1 MMKKPKWW
9 ILAVLPLAVSCSDF
23 ATAPTRVP
31 AAFEMT
37 PDSVLLSEGET
48 VTFQYTVLDEDGEAY
63 DALPGWASP
72 LWTFTEDSIF
82 RVDPTGTG
90 EALGPGQTEA
100 TAQMAGLTAGAKIL
114 VNPASLRVQPGFVQ
128 ITQATQRRSGDVP
141 LIAGRD
147 GLLRVLV
154 RGDLP
159 NFFTP
164 PVRATF
170 YQADT
175 AMYTVTMEMA
185 DVGLPL
191 ALEQGDLDLTYNALI
206 PGSVLQ
212 PGTGLVVEID
222 PEGEVPA
229 GPESVLRV
237 PTTGV
242 RALDV
247 VALPTFLMRLVPVT
261 QSLNGLESTFSVD
274 NAEERTRMIRDVFP
288 IAGMDV
294 DVRAPYTTGADMSTE
309 AGWDDLIWEIRTL
322 REDDGSAR
330 YYYGAF
336 TRTAGT
342 NILGYGFVGY
352 PTAIG
357 TDQSA
362 GTIAHEVGHN
372 LSLPHAP
379 CGNPAGAD
387 TNYPY
392 GGAFI
397 GQWGYSLRYQALR
410 APDEYY
416 DLMSYCDPAW
426 ISDYNYEKV
435 VDWRVLTE
443 VTPDP
448 AAPAEDVLLVHAII
462 RDGGIRLS
470 PAIPLHTSPV
480 AFPGTGAYTL
490 TGLDAD
496 GATLFTLRFDPD
508 PIDHGGAIYS
518 AAIPVTVA
526 RPDRLATLRVT
537 GPEGAAERHR
547 APGGAPPTVVLEDGG
562 GTGAVL
568 RWDTA
573 SYPMAVI
580 RDRATGQIVAMPRGG
595 AFRVPDPGAVAVT
608 LSDGVAG
615 HAVEM
620 RQR

>member
-1 MMKKPKWW
+1 MMKKPQWW
-9 ILAVLPLAVSCSDF
+9 VLAVLPLSVSCSDF

-31 AAFEMT
+31 SAFRIT
-37 PDSVLLSEGET
+37 PDSVVVPTGGT
-48 VTFQYTVLDEDGEAY
+48 VAFEYTLLDEGGEAY

-72 LWTFTEDSIF
+72 VWTFSADSIF
-82 RVDPTGTG
+82 RVDGAGLG
-90 EALGPGQTEA
+90 EAVSPGQVDA
-100 TAQMAGLTAGAKIL
+100 TAQLAGLAAGVKIL
-114 VNPASLRVQPGFVQ
+114 VNPVSLGVEPGFVQ
-128 ITQATQRRSGDVP
+128 ITQATQRREGDVV

-154 RGDLP
+154 RGDQP

-164 PVRATF
+164 SVRATF

-175 AMYTVTMEMA
+175 VTYTVTMAMEE
-185 DVGLPL
+185 VGLPL
-191 ALEQGDLDLTYNALI
+191 VVREGDLDLTYDALI

-222 PEGEVPA
+222 PEGSVPA
-229 GPESVLRV
+229 SPGSVLRS

-242 RALDV
+242 RELEV
-247 VALPTFLMRLVPVT
+247 VALPTFMMRLVPVT
-261 QSLNGLESTFSVD
+261 QSLNGLQSTFTAGD
-274 NAEERTRMIRDVFP
+274 AQARTTVIRDVFP
-288 IAGMDV
+288 IADMDV
-294 DVRAPYTTGADMSTE
+294 DVRAPYTTSADLSTE
-309 AGWDDLIWEIRTL
+309 SGWDDLIWEIRTL

-330 YYYGAF
+330 YYYGGF
-336 TRTAGT
+336 QRPPGT

-357 TDQSA
+357 TDGSP
-362 GTIAHEVGHN
+362 GTIAHEIGHN

-387 TNYPY
+387 PNYPY
-392 GGAFI
+392 QAGRI
-397 GQWGYSLRYQALR
+397 GQWGYSMRTEELHDPGR
-410 APDEYY
+410 YY
-416 DLMSYCDPAW
+416 DLMTYCDPAW

-443 VTPDP
+443 VTADP
-448 AAPAEDVLLVHAII
+448 PAPAEDVVLVHAIV

-470 PAIPLHTSPV
+470 PAIPVHTSPT
-480 AFPGTGAYTL
+480 ALPGTGRYTL
-490 TGLDAD
+490 TGLTAD
-496 GATLFTLRFDPD
+496 GGTLFTLQFEPD

-518 AAIPVTVA
+518 AAIPVAVA
-526 RPDRLATLRVT
+526 QPDRLATLRVT
-537 GPEGAAERHR
+537 GPEGVAKRQR
-547 APGGAPPTVVLEDGG
+547 APGGVSPTVVVEDGG

-568 RWDTA
+568 RWDVAT
-573 SYPMAVI
+573 YPMAVI

-608 LSDGVAG
+608 LSDGVRG
-615 HAVEM
+615 HAVEL
-620 RQR
+620 QR